1 MKVAV
6 LEGSLS
12 FTTFEDQNFL
22 HGLAFGVLT
31 VQQSINL
38 SLYLLLYM
46 LTQLH
51 SWYSEVQVKTCY

>member
-1 MKVAV
+1 MKIAV

-22 HGLAFGVLT
+22 HALVFGVLAA
-31 VQQSINL
+31 QQSINL

-51 SWYSEVQVKTCY
+51 CWYS